1 MIQEGTKFAHIRKP
15 STVVEYL
22 AEAEY
27 RLAEI
32 KTAVVIYRRKE
43 KFYVRRKTEFLA
55 NFKPLT
61 TPA

>member
-1 MIQEGTKFAHIRKP
+1 MIAEGTKFQHVRFP

-43 KFYVRRKTEFLA
+43 RFYVRRKTEFLA

>member
-15 STVVEYL
+15 STVVEFI

-43 KFYVRRKTEFLA
+43 KFFVRRKTEFLA

>member
-1 MIQEGTKFAHIRKP
+1 MIAEGTKFQHARFP
-15 STVVEYL
+15 STIVEFV

-32 KTAVVIYRRKE
+32 KTAVVIYQRKG
-43 KFYVRRKTEFLA
+43 KFYVRRKVEFLS

-61 TPA
+61 ASA